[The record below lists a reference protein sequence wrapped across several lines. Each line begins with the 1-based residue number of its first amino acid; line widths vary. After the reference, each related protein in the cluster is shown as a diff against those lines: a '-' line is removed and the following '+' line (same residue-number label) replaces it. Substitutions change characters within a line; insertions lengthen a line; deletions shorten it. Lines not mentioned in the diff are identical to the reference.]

1 MISQTSLPSAS
12 LSTRASSAEYVA
24 NQIKS
29 HKTGL
34 AIIVLIAVAAFVALG
49 IIGFKLFRD
58 THPQAISLEA
68 AKFTRLTTTGNAT
81 GAAISPDGKW
91 LVHVQDDGEQ
101 QSLWLRQVAVEN
113 SNTQIVP
120 LASVRYRGVAF
131 SPDGNYVYY
140 GVRQETEGTG
150 TLYQI
155 PVLGGTPR
163 KLFTGFDSSLSFS
176 PDAKQMA
183 YFSLFRG
190 IP

>member
-68 AKFTRLTTTGNAT
+68 ATFTRLTTNGNAT

-120 LASVRYRGVAF
+120 
-131 SPDGNYVYY
+131 
-140 GVRQETEGTG
+140 
-150 TLYQI
+150 
-155 PVLGGTPR
+155 
-163 KLFTGFDSSLSFS
+163 
-176 PDAKQMA
+176 
-183 YFSLFRG
+183 
-190 IP
+190 